1 MAIGKN
7 NANKMMVKEN
17 IAKAV
22 THYTSD
28 NASVKKN
35 LQYGTSTDEVASY
48 TVYRTYD
55 YDKFKIMRGNRKVAE
70 KRVTTIMESIKQIG
84 RLPTPIIVNEKMEII
99 EGQGRYAA
107 CKRLGLPIEYII
119 VIGATIEDCR
129 IINQANTPWGE
140 DDYIQSHI
148 QSGNENYIRVKAL
161 QDIGFTNIGIFDF
174 AYNYLHCGGVKK
186 LTYCGGKFILPEET
200 FNYVKENAETLLS
213 FDEFAEI
220 LGVRRE
226 QVQACIYWLMRHK
239 NIDINRL
246 RKNISKLEMIE
257 TTGRG
262 RNKVSRTYV
271 EAYSAHVTDKV
282 ENLFHFIVDV
292 YNKGYSEKKQ
302 IKNDKALYE
311 EVQASRI
318 KASYGKMENLI

>member
-7 NANKMMVKEN
+7 NANKLMKE
-17 IAKAV
+17 ITAKAV
-22 THYTSD
+22 IHCNTD
-28 NASVKKN
+28 NGSVKKN
-35 LQYGTSTDEVASY
+35 LKYGTSTDEVAPY
-48 TVYRTYD
+48 ITYRTYD
-55 YDKFKIMRGNRKVAE
+55 YGKFKIMRGNRKVAE
-70 KRVTTIMESIKQIG
+70 KRVTTIMESIKKIG

-99 EGQGRYAA
+99 EGQGRYVA
-107 CKRLGLPIEYII
+107 CQRLGLPIEYII
-119 VIGATIEDCR
+119 VEGATIEDCR
-129 IINQANTPWGE
+129 VINQANTPWGE

-148 QSGNENYIRVKAL
+148 QSGNENYIRVKGL

-174 AYNYLHCGGVKK
+174 SYNYLHCGAVKK
-186 LTYCGGKFILPEET
+186 LTYCGGKFILTEET
-200 FNYVKENAETLLS
+200 FNYVKENADTLLS

-239 NIDINRL
+239 NIDIERL

-257 TTGRG
+257 TTGKG
-262 RNKVSRTYV
+262 KKKVSRTYV

-292 YNKGYSEKKQ
+292 YNMGYAEKKQ
-302 IKNDKALYE
+302 IKNDEALYA
-311 EVQASRI
+311 EVVASRI
-318 KASYGKMENLI
+318 KASYGKMENLV